1 MVTAVAILANC
12 AICASV
18 NAQQRDSIDQKRL
31 LGACV
36 KAGAESR
43 LC

>member
-1 MVTAVAILANC
+1 MAIAVAILASC

-31 LGACV
+31 QAPIGHSPTTTA
-36 KAGAESR
+36 
-43 LC
+43 